1 MIEVLAMSLLFL
13 WQSLV
18 ERAIGRADLLKNT
31 TEKEQR
37 IVDLERELKEVR
49 EAAAA
54 AEKKRLEDEL
64 AEEKR
69 KAVEATA
76 QFNTMATG
84 RSTINDPFEEK
95 FTNCCILQTSVTV
108 RRS

>member
-1 MIEVLAMSLLFL
+1 
-13 WQSLV
+13 
-18 ERAIGRADLLKNT
+18 LKNA
-31 TEKEQR
+31 TENEQR

-49 EAAAA
+49 EAAA

-84 RSTINDPFEEK
+84 RSNLHVDDLFEK
-95 FTNCCILQTSVTV
+95 KVI
-108 RRS
+108 

>member
-1 MIEVLAMSLLFL
+1 
-13 WQSLV
+13 
-18 ERAIGRADLLKNT
+18 LKNA
-31 TEKEQR
+31 TEKEQQ

-54 AEKKRLEDEL
+54 KKKRLEHEL

-84 RSTINDPFEEK
+84 RSNLRADDLFEK
-95 FTNCCILQTSVTV
+95 KVI
-108 RRS
+108 

>member
-1 MIEVLAMSLLFL
+1 VL

-18 ERAIGRADLLKNT
+18 ERAKGQADLLKNA

-37 IVDLERELKEVR
+37 IVDLERELKGVR
-49 EAAAA
+49 EAAV
-54 AEKKRLEDEL
+54 AEKKRPEDEL

-69 KAVEATA
+69 EAVEATA

-84 RSTINDPFEEK
+84 RSNLDFDDPF
-95 FTNCCILQTSVTV
+95 
-108 RRS
+108 